1 MRVFRGIPAHAAH
14 ATALT
19 IGNFDGV
26 HRGHQAL
33 LGRLVKLARAEGLP
47 AAVMTFEPHPRE
59 FFARRQDSEASVPPR
74 LCSLR
79 EKLALLEADGV
90 DEVYVCRFN
99 AGFAARTAAS
109 FIDDLLVAGLGVR
122 HLLIGDD
129 FRFGARRQGDFAMLE
144 AAGARHGFTVEAMH
158 TVDFEG
164 ERVSSSALRDAL
176 AQGDLAHAE
185 RLLGRPYAVSG
196 RVMHGRKIG
205 RQLGFPTANI
215 QLRGRRLALSGV
227 FAVTVSGEGLHDL
240 PGAASVGVR
249 PTLEVGLQPTCEV
262 YVLDFD
268 GDLYHRHLTL
278 TFHARLRDEAKY
290 DSLEALKAAIA
301 DDVAATRSYFSD
313 PTHFK
318 PTTV

>member
-1 MRVFRGIPAHAAH
+1 MRVYRGIPAQAAH

-33 LGRLVKLARAEGLP
+33 LGRLVSHARARGLP

-59 FFARRQDSEASVPPR
+59 FFARRQGAAASVPPR

-90 DEVYVCRFN
+90 DEVYVCRFD
-99 AGFAARTAAS
+99 AAFAARSAEHFVA
-109 FIDDLLVAGLGVR
+109 DLLVAGLGVQ

-129 FRFGARRQGDFAMLE
+129 FRFGAGRRGDFAMLQ
-144 AAGARHGFTVEAMH
+144 AAGARHGFSVEAMH
-158 TVDFEG
+158 TVDFQG

-176 AQGDLAHAE
+176 AEGDLAHAE

-196 RVMHGRKIG
+196 RVTHGRKIG

-215 QLRGRRLALSGV
+215 QLRGRRLALAGV
-227 FAVTVSGEGLHDL
+227 FAVTVSGEDL
-240 PGAASVGVR
+240 CEHPGAASVGVR
-249 PTLEVGLQPTCEV
+249 PTLEAGLQPTCEV
-262 YVLDFD
+262 YLLDFD

-278 TFHARLRDEAKY
+278 TFRVRLRDEARF

-301 DDVAATRSYFSD
+301 ADVAATRAYFSD
-313 PTHFK
+313 PFHFK